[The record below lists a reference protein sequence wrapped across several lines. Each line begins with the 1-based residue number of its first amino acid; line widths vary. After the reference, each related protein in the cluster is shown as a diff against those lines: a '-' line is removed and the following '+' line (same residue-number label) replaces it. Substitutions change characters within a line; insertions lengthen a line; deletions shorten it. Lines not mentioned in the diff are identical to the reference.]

1 MPHRILQ
8 KLRSDA
14 SARLHEL
21 IPSNLEMPLKITN
34 SCENKALIDV
44 FKNTEPQLPVDLHSD
59 TTRGRRD
66 PPGDPLSCTQSDP
79 AAY

>member
-1 MPHRILQ
+1 MIG
-8 KLRSDA
+8 
-14 SARLHEL
+14 
-21 IPSNLEMPLKITN
+21 
-34 SCENKALIDV
+34 ENKALIDV